1 MTAVLQAPRAVP
13 GSPRRARPYALAVL
27 ALFAAVFAVVA
38 HQLLFDQGSPNNDD
52 VAYLLQAQAIAR
64 GELFLDAPPPA
75 EAYQPWFFVE
85 RDVGFVSKYLPL
97 VSALLAVGLA
107 TTGSVAPVLAV
118 LAALVP
124 LLTAALAREVGLDR
138 RTGVQAAALVSLSPL
153 MLMHTALPLSYVPF
167 VVLVCTSWL
176 LQLRLG
182 LGRAGPVT
190 AALLGLAGVAAACA
204 RPLDAVLLLAPGL
217 VWIARKRRDDL
228 VPVAGGLVLGALP
241 LLVAIGAYNTV
252 VSGAPWVLP
261 FSLLEP
267 DDALGYGVRRLLPE
281 DVGTSFYPPQGVQAL
296 VVHFG
301 VGSLSWYAL
310 GALLVPAAVV
320 AWRRP
325 GTSEATR
332 VLLVGVLVLLVAYTA
347 FWGPYNYTF
356 LWKQGARVMGPVYGV
371 ALLVPVVLAGL
382 PVLKEW
388 LAARRLVRGLA
399 GLAVLVALTQLVAAV
414 VYATVDARRTDILL
428 RATAGP
434 RAAGSLLINVDPPY
448 LGHPVTGLVAGAA
461 LSAYAP
467 VPAAGE
473 PLPTM
478 LQLPR
483 SVYGLRDFVYA
494 VQETVRL
501 EGPEVP
507 VRVSLAGRRSDVLV
521 VERDGRATACD
532 LFRGV
537 DIAVTPTGSTG
548 CTGVPVPAKWT
559 DNPFRHCPDTSCVA
573 LAVFRE
579 DGSGLLRRQAWRQLP
594 VANGPGTVALLADG
608 RQLEGVGSG
617 WVSVTPR

>member
-1 MTAVLQAPRAVP
+1 MTAVLQAPRAAP
-13 GSPRRARPYALAVL
+13 GSPRRTRPYALALLSLV
-27 ALFAAVFAVVA
+27 AAVFAVVA

-64 GELFLDAPPPA
+64 ADLFLDAPQPA

-85 RDVGFVSKYLPL
+85 REVGFVSKYLPL

-124 LLTAALAREVGLDR
+124 PLTAALGREVGLDR
-138 RTGVQAAALVSLSPL
+138 RTSLQAAALVSLSPL
-153 MLMHTALPLSYVPF
+153 MLMHAALPLSYVPF

-176 LQLRLG
+176 LQLRVG
-182 LGRAGPVT
+182 LGRAGPV
-190 AALLGLAGVAAACA
+190 AALLLGLSGTAAACA

-217 VWIARKRRDDL
+217 VWIVRRRRDDL
-228 VPVAGGLVLGALP
+228 LPLVGGLVLGALP
-241 LLVAIGAYNTV
+241 LVVAVGAYNTV

-281 DVGTSFYPPQGVQAL
+281 DTGLSFYPPQGVQAL

-301 VGSLSWYAL
+301 VGSLTWYAL
-310 GALLVPAAVV
+310 GALLVPAAIA

-325 GTSEATR
+325 ATSEATR
-332 VLLVGVLVLLVAYTA
+332 LLLVGVLVLLVAYTA

-382 PVLKEW
+382 PVLKDW
-388 LAARRLVRGLA
+388 LAARRSIRVLA
-399 GLAVLVALTQLVAAV
+399 GIAVVVAVGQLVAAV
-414 VYATVDARRTDILL
+414 AYATVDARRTDTLL
-428 RATAGP
+428 DVTE
-434 RAAGSLLINVDPPY
+434 AARGDGSLLISVDPPY
-448 LGHPVTGLVAGAA
+448 LGHPVTGLVEGAA
-461 LSAYAP
+461 LAAYAP

-483 SVYGLRDFVYA
+483 SVYGIRDFVYA

-501 EGPEVP
+501 EGPEVGL
-507 VRVSLAGRRSDVLV
+507 RVALAGRRSDVLV

-532 LFRGV
+532 LVHGV
-537 DIAVTPTGSTG
+537 DMAVTPTGSTG
-548 CTGVPVPAKWT
+548 CTGVPVPERWT
-559 DNPFRHCPDTSCVA
+559 ESPFRHCPDTSCVA
-573 LAVFRE
+573 LGIFRE
-579 DGSGLLRRQAWRQLP
+579 DGSGVLRRQAWRQLP
-594 VANGPGTVALLADG
+594 VQTGPDRVALLADG
-608 RQLEGVGSG
+608 RQLTAVGDG
-617 WVSVTPR
+617 WVSATPR